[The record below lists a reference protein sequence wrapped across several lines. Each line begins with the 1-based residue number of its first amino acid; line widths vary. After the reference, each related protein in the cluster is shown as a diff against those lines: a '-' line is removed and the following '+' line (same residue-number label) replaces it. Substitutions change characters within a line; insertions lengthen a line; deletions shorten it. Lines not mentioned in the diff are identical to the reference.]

1 MHSCVG
7 RIRYLGVM
15 LYDADR
21 IHEMASCDEK
31 DLIKKQL
38 DIYLDP
44 NDPKVIA
51 EAKKCGIP
59 DSTIQAAQKSPVW
72 KYVKEWGV
80 ALPLHP
86 EFRTLPSLFYV
97 MPLLPAM
104 AQINDNQKYDSVGD
118 SLWDDMDNQR
128 LPLKYLASL
137 FSAGDTAIIGNVLKK
152 LMSVRLHRREVTVG
166 DISRETVDRRLLE
179 SGLTA
184 TVADDIYRLT
194 SLANFDDRFVIPP
207 AHREE
212 AIEMIEDTHEHRG
225 SMGFGFLRKPKR
237 GL

>member
-1 MHSCVG
+1 
-7 RIRYLGVM
+7 
-15 LYDADR
+15 
-21 IHEMASCDEK
+21 
-31 DLIKKQL
+31 
-38 DIYLDP
+38 
-44 NDPKVIA
+44 
-51 EAKKCGIP
+51 
-59 DSTIQAAQKSPVW
+59 
-72 KYVKEWGV
+72 
-80 ALPLHP
+80 
-86 EFRTLPSLFYV
+86 
-97 MPLLPAM
+97 
-104 AQINDNQKYDSVGD
+104 
-118 SLWDDMDNQR
+118 MDNQR